1 MKDRPNITVCASG
14 NIGRSIA
21 ADCSLMG
28 YPVKLYELKEFEEN
42 IKYIQ
47 SAGGIEI
54 SGVTQSGKTGFA
66 PLDLTTSDPE
76 LAFQGSEIIMLAA
89 PAMGHIPFFDS
100 FYKYLED
107 GQCILVNTGYW
118 GSLRIYQRMKELGIN
133 TKLILAESALP
144 PYLSLEEQPNLVHCF
159 SIQPKESIPVATF
172 PGDKIEEV
180 FERLKEIYPQLYKA
194 SNIIATNLDVG
205 NPSIHPPFTVPIAGL
220 VFDKC
225 DSCKYYREVT
235 SSGAKIAHAFDK
247 ERIKLSDKLGI
258 KTETIESWAQSMFGS
273 NEARIED
280 KLKKSVFAEFD
291 FPSWALKRTLDEDIE
306 YNYVPFAGL
315 AEAIGVEVPHVKAM
329 VTLFGTIFGKNYWE
343 TGVTLKK
350 LGLQDLTKDD
360 IIEFLKN
367 GNF

>member
-1 MKDRPNITVCASG
+1 MTDRPTITVCASG

-28 YPVKLYELKEFEEN
+28 CSVKLYELKDFDEN
-42 IKYIQ
+42 IKGIQ

-66 PLDLTTSDPE
+66 PLDLTTTDPE
-76 LAFQGSEIIMLAA
+76 LAFQGSEIIMLSA

-118 GSLRIYQRMKELGIN
+118 GSLRIYQRMKEVGVSIN
-133 TKLILAESALP
+133 VILAESALP

-159 SIQPKESIPVATF
+159 SIQPEESIPVASF
-172 PGDKIEEV
+172 PGNRIEEV
-180 FERLKEIYPQLYKA
+180 FDRLKEIYPQLYKA

-205 NPSIHPPFTVPIAGL
+205 NPSIHPPFTIPIAGL

-235 SSGAKIAHAFDK
+235 SSGEKIAHAFDK
-247 ERIKLSDKLGI
+247 ERIELSEKLGA
-258 KTETIESWAQSMFGS
+258 KTETIDSWAKSMFG
-273 NEARIED
+273 NDERKIKD
-280 KLKKSVFAEFD
+280 KLRKSVFAEFD
-291 FPSWALKRTLDEDIE
+291 FPSWALERTLDEDIE
-306 YNYVPFAGL
+306 YNYVPLTGL
-315 AEAIGVEVPHVKAM
+315 AEVADVEVSHTKAM
-329 VTLFGTIFGKNYWE
+329 VTLFGTMFGKNYWE
-343 TGVTLKK
+343 TGVTLEK
-350 LGLQDLTKDD
+350 LGLRGLTKDE
-360 IIEFLKN
+360 IIEVLEK
-367 GNF
+367 GIP